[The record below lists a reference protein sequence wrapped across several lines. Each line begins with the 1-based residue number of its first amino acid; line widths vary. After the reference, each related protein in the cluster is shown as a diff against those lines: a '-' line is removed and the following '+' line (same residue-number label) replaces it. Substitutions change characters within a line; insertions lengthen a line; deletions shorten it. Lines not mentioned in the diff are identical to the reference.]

1 MKYLAVLGNVLHKM
15 FRVALGDWMLGFIVE
30 YVYACMSFFTI
41 QTT

>member
-30 YVYACMSFFTI
+30 YVCACMSFFTI